1 MPFSTYTQLSEFL
14 TEQFEKNNQ
23 FKINTTEVLS
33 QCEALTHGPGLDRKL
48 VRRSELLAKTNF
60 DEKTICF
67 NVEAVAFGLLSGASS
82 RTGVSSL
89 PRGSR
94 RAVASN
100 DAIDTFFTDHG
111 FVKNVDVVSIRDKQ
125 HIYIMESLC

>member
-1 MPFSTYTQLSEFL
+1 MQFSTYTQLSEFL

-67 NVEAVAFGLLSGASS
+67 NVEAVAFGLLSGRTK
-82 RTGVSSL
+82 RTGSASL
-89 PRGSR
+89 PAWSSIP
-94 RAVASN
+94 VA
-100 DAIDTFFTDHG
+100 
-111 FVKNVDVVSIRDKQ
+111 
-125 HIYIMESLC
+125 

>member
-23 FKINTTEVLS
+23 FKIDTTEVLS

-48 VRRSELLAKTNF
+48 VRRSELLAKTNL

-67 NVEAVAFGLLSGASS
+67 KVEAV
-82 RTGVSSL
+82 GVWATEQATEYCQ
-89 PRGSR
+89 R
-94 RAVASN
+94 N
-100 DAIDTFFTDHG
+100 IAI
-111 FVKNVDVVSIRDKQ
+111 
-125 HIYIMESLC
+125 